1 MNAFVREFLS
11 AARESPRLFFAPLI
25 GAFNGAREAV
35 RDSVED
41 ARQERDRRKREEAK
55 KGNETDP
62 R

>member
-25 GAFNGAREAV
+25 GAINGTREAI

-41 ARQERDRRKREEAK
+41 ARQEMERRKHEER
-55 KGNETDP
+55 KGGRDEADS
-62 R
+62 